1 MMKAREYKERAER
14 AESEIAILKGM
25 IAEQANSVARHEA
38 IIEAMK
44 QEIENIKI
52 AMAVEKDRNLLEQ
65 YIGNTEV

>member
-25 IAEQANSVARHEA
+25 IAEQANSVARHET